1 MSQMILAERPVDQ
14 EEERLQLQ
22 LTALESFNPEPLIL
36 GSIKGGMRAINDGVK
51 EAPSRDLWQVD
62 PRKLRVIPGLTP
74 RVRTA
79 AFMQHVRETTQSILD
94 NGFLQHKPLAG
105 IVVEENGV
113 PVTYIYE
120 GEIRLEA
127 TLLAIASG
135 ADIDKVPVSVVQEI
149 PLNDGSGKKR
159 PITFADM
166 MIQKW
171 KGEKTRQYTVFEQ
184 ALMVKRLEEQEK
196 MTRTQIAQ
204 RLEVSAQQIGN
215 LAKLLAAD
223 GEIRYL
229 VATET
234 ISGSFAID
242 TLVKYGDDALRVIR
256 AAMQRAVATNS
267 TTVSAKHMPN
277 HKFNSAVTRAAPKM
291 YSTLGVIKADP
302 NFDKLNVETR
312 ELLLAFLAEVE
323 PLKDTDIDPSQV
335 KSAVPTAQLALLGD

>member
-1 MSQMILAERPVDQ
+1 MSEMILAARPEDQ
-14 EEERLQLQ
+14 DEECFQLQ
-22 LTALESFNPEPLIL
+22 LTELESFNPNPFIL

-105 IVVEENGV
+105 IVVEEKGEL
-113 PVTYIYE
+113 VTYIYE
-120 GEIRLEA
+120 GEIRLEC
-127 TLLAIASG
+127 TLLAITRG
-135 ADIDKVPVSVVQEI
+135 ADIEKVPVSVVQEI

-166 MIQKW
+166 LVQKW

-184 ALMVKRLEEQEK
+184 ALMVKRLEDQK
-196 MTRTQIAQ
+196 LTRTQIAD
-204 RLEVSAQQIGN
+204 RLEVSQQQIGN
-215 LAKLLAAD
+215 LVKLMAAD

-234 ISGSFAID
+234 ITGSFAID
-242 TLVKYGDDALRVIR
+242 TLIKHGDDALRVIR
-256 AAMQRAVATNS
+256 AAMQRALANGS

-277 HKFNSAVTRAAPKM
+277 HKFNSAVVRAAPKM
-291 YSTLGVIKADP
+291 YSTLGAIKQDP
-302 NFDKLNVETR
+302 NFDKLSVETR
-312 ELLLAFLAEVE
+312 EMLLAFLSEVDE
-323 PLKDTDIDPSQV
+323 LKDTEVDAADV
-335 KSAVPTAQLALLGD
+335 KAVAPAKQLSLIAN